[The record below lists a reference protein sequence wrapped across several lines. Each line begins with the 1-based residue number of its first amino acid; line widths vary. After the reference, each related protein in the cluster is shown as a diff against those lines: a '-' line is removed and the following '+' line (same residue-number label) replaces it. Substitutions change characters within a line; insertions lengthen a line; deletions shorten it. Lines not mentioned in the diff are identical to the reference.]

1 MRFVFLSFV
10 FMGWAF
16 YELSGGADFQPRGM
30 RKAAPIQVAEAEST
44 VPTPVPAVADPVPI
58 VKPVLKPRAPSP
70 APDRTVRQ
78 VPPPDREEV
87 VARLA
92 QAGSGADLFATDTTQ
107 GLSLVSLEQGAASLR
122 QFDDVETTADA
133 AEPFVAPAPDIRE
146 VAGTRVNMRNGPG
159 TNFPV
164 IGRVGL
170 GDEVLVLSDPGNGWL
185 RLRVL
190 PEQQVGW
197 ISASLIRKKPD

>member
-1 MRFVFLSFV
+1 MRFVFLSFA

-16 YELSGGADFQPRGM
+16 YELSGGADFQPRGV
-30 RKAAPIQVAEAEST
+30 RDTAPVQIAEAT
-44 VPTPVPAVADPVPI
+44 DPQPAPPVVEPVRN
-58 VKPVLKPRAPSP
+58 VEPVLKPRAPKQ
-70 APDRTVRQ
+70 APERIARQ
-78 VPPPDREEV
+78 VPPPDREEI

-92 QAGSGADLFATDTTQ
+92 QAGTGADLFATDTTQ
-107 GLSLVSLEQGAASLR
+107 GLTLVSLEQGAASLR

-164 IGRVGL
+164 ISRVSL

-197 ISASLIRKKPD
+197 ISASLIRKKAD